1 LKVLVAVKV
10 ETCHPLI
17 TEVRQVV
24 LVGAVRGQAPSFHPP
39 YLLLV
44 AQVTR
49 HQHHRPRAILVVLVF
64 LCILGTV
71 AVVAQVVLG

>member
-10 ETCHPLI
+10 ETCHLLI

-24 LVGAVRGQAPSFHPP
+24 LVGAVRGQAPFFQPI
-39 YLLLV
+39 LLLV

-49 HQHHRPRAILVVLVF
+49 HQHHRPKATLVVMVF
-64 LCILGTV
+64 LCILETV
-71 AVVAQVVLG
+71 EVVAQVVLG